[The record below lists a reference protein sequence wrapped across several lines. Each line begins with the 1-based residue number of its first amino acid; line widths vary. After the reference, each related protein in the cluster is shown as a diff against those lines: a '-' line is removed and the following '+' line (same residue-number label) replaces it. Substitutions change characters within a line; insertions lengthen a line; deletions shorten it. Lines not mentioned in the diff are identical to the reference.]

1 MCCDIHDGVN
11 LADLTHF
18 LAMAAAIFRA
28 VGNTTR
34 LQLIYQYTSHVHSS
48 TQYSSTST
56 TVLPYHTIPGQVQV
70 TVSVA
75 VPALGLALVRVCTN
89 TCMPSSGDLIGGT
102 IWLKFEGKNTS
113 PSVSDIQK
121 GLANC
126 SGLIANVRG
135 GSHWV
140 MITGFFS
147 GTTFSQCTILVLT
160 TIRDEATRSVQNK
173 N

>member
-48 TQYSSTST
+48 TQYSST

-75 VPALGLALVRVCTN
+75 VPALWPGPGPG
-89 TCMPSSGDLIGGT
+89 TCMYVLICLLLGIG
-102 IWLKFEGKNTS
+102 
-113 PSVSDIQK
+113 SVEQF
-121 GLANC
+121 G
-126 SGLIANVRG
+126 
-135 GSHWV
+135 
-140 MITGFFS
+140 
-147 GTTFSQCTILVLT
+147 
-160 TIRDEATRSVQNK
+160 
-173 N
+173 